1 MKVTISKKEA
11 EILINF
17 LELDIS
23 RMKKGLTMRQ
33 CPENKKQFILELI
46 NRQTVLLKKF
56 KNNTQDETNNNR

>member
-11 EILINF
+11 EILIKF

-23 RMKKGLTMRQ
+23 RMEKGLTMPQ
-33 CPENKKQFILELI
+33 CPENKKQFILGLI
-46 NRQTVLLKKF
+46 NRQTILLKKL